1 MSMKKL
7 SKKQTKKLETI
18 GLYLREIRMNENM
31 TRDDVCSQTNNKIGK
46 HTLLRI
52 ERKCHNYGIKH
63 LLLLAELYNTP
74 PSEILSIID

>member
-1 MSMKKL
+1 MKEL
-7 SKKQTKKLETI
+7 SKKQTKKLEAI
-18 GLYLREIRMNENM
+18 GMYLREIRINENM
-31 TRDDVCSQTNNKIGK
+31 TRDDVCNKTSNRIGK

-52 ERKCHNYGIKH
+52 ERESHNYGIKH